1 MANPAV
7 ASKYQL
13 FTITKNNKTFP
24 LQSKVTSFDYYES
37 LLSPNITATVSYVDT
52 GLVEV
57 DQNVATYD
65 EKYDPQTRPGTLYN
79 ALPIVGDGSEEI
91 KFKISSALGILDFSE
106 TPLYVNGAV
115 NPDQDSNRE
124 SVILSLVSKSA
135 IKNQETFVKRNYS
148 RSTNNTQSVRLI
160 AKNLLKIDK
169 LFAEE
174 TSNKHPF
181 IGNNTSP
188 FDVICR
194 IASKSAPESGSP
206 GFFFYETRNGHYF
219 KSIDTLIVQT
229 PVNENNPYFRSDINR
244 SSVSDNSNDFKIS
257 SFSVIKN
264 QNLINALKSGVYSSR
279 TISFDPKTFT
289 VEEKQF
295 NIGPLKNSL
304 GKKEAPTPQDK
315 KYTRILYSVKDVG
328 ALSSKVEESAEG
340 DVNSYQGEVQM
351 RYNLLFTQ
359 MVKMQVPC
367 NPNLKAGDI
376 VKCNLEIITP
386 GEKEQGSFDPVESGN
401 YMILDLCHHY
411 DPERSFTAMTLVR
424 DTYGLYTDK
433 N

>member
-13 FTITKNNKTFP
+13 FTITKNNRSFP

-37 LLSPNITATVSYVDT
+37 LLSPNITAIMTFVDT

-65 EKYDPQTRPGTLYN
+65 KKYDSQSRPGTLYN

-91 KFKISSALGILDFSE
+91 KFKISSALGTLDFSRI
-106 TPLYVNGAV
+106 PLYVNGSI

-135 IKNQETFVKRNYS
+135 ITNQQTFVKKNYS

-160 AKNLLKIDK
+160 AKNILKIDK
-169 LFAEE
+169 LITNEA
-174 TSNKHPF
+174 SNKYPF
-181 IGNNTSP
+181 IGNNKSP
-188 FDVICR
+188 FDVICM
-194 IASKSAPESGSP
+194 IASKSAPENGSP
-206 GFFFYETRNGHYF
+206 GFFFYETKDGHNF
-219 KSIDTLIVQT
+219 RAIDDLISQT
-229 PVNENNPYFRSDINR
+229 PAATYFRNDVNR
-244 SSVSDNSNDFKIS
+244 SSVSDNLNDFKIL
-257 SFSVIKN
+257 SFSIIKN
-264 QNLINALKSGVYSSR
+264 QSLINALKSGVYSNR
-279 TISFDPKTFT
+279 RVVFNPKTFKL
-289 VEEKQF
+289 EEKQF
-295 NIGPLKNSL
+295 NIGSLKKSL
-304 GKKEAPTPQDK
+304 GKNEAPTPQDK
-315 KYTRILYSVKDVG
+315 KHTRILYSIKDVG
-328 ALSSKVEESAEG
+328 CLSSKVEESDEG
-340 DVNSYQGEVQM
+340 DVDSYQGEVQM

-386 GEKEQGSFDPVESGN
+386 GEKEQGSVDPVESGN

-411 DPERSFTAMTLVR
+411 DPERSFTAMTLIR
-424 DTYGLYTDK
+424 DTYGLYTGK
-433 N
+433 

>member
-7 ASKYQL
+7 ASKYQK
-13 FTITKNNKTFP
+13 FEISKKGRSFP

-65 EKYDPQTRPGTLYN
+65 KKYDSQSRPGTLYN

-91 KFKISSALGILDFSE
+91 KFKISSALGTLDFST
-106 TPLYVNGAV
+106 TPLYVNGSI

-135 IKNQETFVKRNYS
+135 ITNQQTFVKKNYS

-160 AKNLLKIDK
+160 AKNILKIDK
-169 LFAEE
+169 LITNEA
-174 TSNKHPF
+174 SNKYPF
-181 IGNNTSP
+181 IGNNKSP
-188 FDVICR
+188 FDVICM
-194 IASKSAPESGSP
+194 IASKSAPENGSP
-206 GFFFYETRNGHYF
+206 GFFFYETKDGHNF
-219 KSIDTLIVQT
+219 RAIDDLISQT
-229 PVNENNPYFRSDINR
+229 PAATYFRNDVNR
-244 SSVSDNSNDFKIS
+244 SSVSDNLNDFKIL
-257 SFSVIKN
+257 SFSIIKN
-264 QNLINALKSGVYSSR
+264 QSLINALKSGVYSNR
-279 TISFDPKTFT
+279 RVVFNPKTFKL
-289 VEEKQF
+289 EEKQF
-295 NIGPLKNSL
+295 NIGSLKKSL
-304 GKKEAPTPQDK
+304 GKNEAPTPQDK
-315 KYTRILYSVKDVG
+315 KHTRILYSIKDVG
-328 ALSSKVEESAEG
+328 CLSSKVEESDEG
-340 DVNSYQGEVQM
+340 DVDSYQGEVQM

-386 GEKEQGSFDPVESGN
+386 VEKVQGSTDPVESGN

-411 DPERSFTAMTLVR
+411 DPERSFTAMTLIR
-424 DTYGLYTDK
+424 DTYGLYTGK
-433 N
+433 

>member
-65 EKYDPQTRPGTLYN
+65 NEYDTQERPGTLYN
-79 ALPIVGDGSEEI
+79 ALPIVGDGFEEI
-91 KFKISSALGILDFSE
+91 KFKIASALGTLDFSR
-106 TPLYVNGAV
+106 TPLYVNGAI
-115 NPDQDSNRE
+115 NPDQSSTRE

-135 IKNQETFVKRNYS
+135 ITNQQTFVKKNYS

-160 AKNLLKIDK
+160 AKNILKLDK
-169 LFAEE
+169 LIANE
-174 TSNKHPF
+174 TSNKYPF
-181 IGNNTSP
+181 IGNIKSP
-188 FDVICR
+188 FDVICM
-194 IASKSAPESGSP
+194 IASKSAPENGSP
-206 GFFFYETRNGHYF
+206 GFFFYETKDGHNF
-219 KSIDTLIVQT
+219 RAIDDLISQT
-229 PVNENNPYFRSDINR
+229 PAATYFRNDVNR
-244 SSVSDNSNDFKIS
+244 SSVSDNSNDFKIL
-257 SFSVIKN
+257 SFSIIKN
-264 QNLINALKSGVYSSR
+264 QNLINALKSGVYSNR
-279 TISFDPKTFT
+279 RIVFNPKTFEL
-289 VEEKQF
+289 EEKQF
-295 NIGPLKNSL
+295 NIGPLKKSL

-315 KYTRILYSVKDVG
+315 KHTRILFSIKDVG
-328 ALSSKVEESAEG
+328 CLSSKAEESDEG

-386 GEKEQGSFDPVESGN
+386 GEKEQGSVDPVESGN

-411 DPERSFTAMTLVR
+411 DTTRSFTSMTLIR
-424 DTYGLYTDK
+424 DTYGLHTGK
-433 N
+433 

>member
-65 EKYDPQTRPGTLYN
+65 KKYDSQSRPGTLYN
-79 ALPIVGDGSEEI
+79 ALPIVGDGTEEI
-91 KFKISSALGILDFSE
+91 KFKISSALGTLDFSG
-106 TPLYVNGAV
+106 TPLYVNGAI
-115 NPDQDSNRE
+115 NLDQDSNRE

-135 IKNQETFVKRNYS
+135 ITNQETFVKRNYS
-148 RSTNNTQSVRLI
+148 KSTNNTQSVRLI
-160 AKNLLKIDK
+160 AKNILKLDK
-169 LFAEE
+169 LIADE
-174 TSNKHPF
+174 TSNKYPF

-188 FDVICR
+188 FDVICKL
-194 IASKSAPESGSP
+194 ASKSAPENGNP
-206 GFFFYETRNGHYF
+206 GFFFYETKDGHNF
-219 KSIDTLIVQT
+219 RAIDDLISQT
-229 PVNENNPYFRSDINR
+229 PAAIYFRNDVNR
-244 SSVSDNSNDFKIS
+244 SSVSDNSNDFKIL
-257 SFSVIKN
+257 SFSIIKN
-264 QNLINALKSGVYSSR
+264 QNLISALKSGVYSNR
-279 TISFDPKTFT
+279 RCVFNPKTFAL
-289 VEEKQF
+289 EEKKF
-295 NIGPLKNSL
+295 NIGPLKKSL
-304 GKKEAPTPQDK
+304 GKNEAPTPQDK
-315 KYTRILYSVKDVG
+315 KHTRTLFSIKDVG
-328 ALSSKVEESAEG
+328 CLSSESKESDEG
-340 DVNSYQGEVQM
+340 DVNSYQGSVQM

-359 MVKMQVPC
+359 MIKMQVPC

-386 GEKEQGSFDPVESGN
+386 GEKEQGSVDPVESGN

-424 DTYGLYTDK
+424 DTYGLYTGE

>member
-13 FTITKNNKTFP
+13 FTITKNNRSFP

-37 LLSPNITATVSYVDT
+37 LLSPNITAIMTFVDT

-65 EKYDPQTRPGTLYN
+65 KKYDSQSRPGTLYN

-91 KFKISSALGILDFSE
+91 KFKISSALGTLDFSRI
-106 TPLYVNGAV
+106 PLYVNGSI

-135 IKNQETFVKRNYS
+135 ITNQQTFVKKNYS

-160 AKNLLKIDK
+160 AKNILKIDK
-169 LFAEE
+169 LITNEA
-174 TSNKHPF
+174 SNKYPF
-181 IGNNTSP
+181 IGNNKSP
-188 FDVICR
+188 FDVICM
-194 IASKSAPESGSP
+194 IASKSAPENGSP
-206 GFFFYETRNGHYF
+206 GFFFYETKDGHNF
-219 KSIDTLIVQT
+219 RAIDDLISQT
-229 PVNENNPYFRSDINR
+229 PAATYFRNDVNR
-244 SSVSDNSNDFKIS
+244 SSVSDNLNDFKIL
-257 SFSVIKN
+257 SFSIIKN
-264 QNLINALKSGVYSSR
+264 QSLINALKSGVYSNR
-279 TISFDPKTFT
+279 RVVFNPKTFKL
-289 VEEKQF
+289 EEKQF
-295 NIGPLKNSL
+295 NIGSLKKSL
-304 GKKEAPTPQDK
+304 GKNEAPTPQDK
-315 KYTRILYSVKDVG
+315 KHTRILYSIKDVG
-328 ALSSKVEESAEG
+328 CLSSKVEESDEG
-340 DVNSYQGEVQM
+340 DVDSYQGEVQM

-386 GEKEQGSFDPVESGN
+386 GEKEQGSTDPVESGN

-424 DTYGLYTDK
+424 DTYGLHTNK

>member
-7 ASKYQL
+7 ASKYQK
-13 FTITKNNKTFP
+13 FEISKKGRSFP

-65 EKYDPQTRPGTLYN
+65 KKYDSQSRPGTLNN

-91 KFKISSALGILDFSE
+91 KFKISSALGTLDFST
-106 TPLYVNGAV
+106 TPLYVNGTS
-115 NPDQDSNRE
+115 NPDQSSTRE

-135 IKNQETFVKRNYS
+135 ITNQQTFVKKNYS

-160 AKNLLKIDK
+160 AKNILKIDK
-169 LFAEE
+169 LITNEA
-174 TSNKHPF
+174 SNKYPF
-181 IGNNTSP
+181 IGNNKSP
-188 FDVICR
+188 FDVICM
-194 IASKSAPESGSP
+194 IASKSAPENGSP
-206 GFFFYETRNGHYF
+206 GFFFYETKDGHNF
-219 KSIDTLIVQT
+219 RAIDDLISQT
-229 PVNENNPYFRSDINR
+229 PAATYFRNDVNR
-244 SSVSDNSNDFKIS
+244 SSVSDNLNDFKIL
-257 SFSVIKN
+257 SFSIIKN
-264 QNLINALKSGVYSSR
+264 QSLINALKSGVYSNR
-279 TISFDPKTFT
+279 RVVFNPKTFKL
-289 VEEKQF
+289 EEKQF
-295 NIGPLKNSL
+295 NIGSLKKSL
-304 GKKEAPTPQDK
+304 GKNEAPTPQDK
-315 KYTRILYSVKDVG
+315 KHTRILYSIKDVG
-328 ALSSKVEESAEG
+328 CLSSKVEESDEG
-340 DVNSYQGEVQM
+340 DVDSYQGEVQM

-386 GEKEQGSFDPVESGN
+386 GEKEQGSVDPVESGN

-411 DPERSFTAMTLVR
+411 DPERSFTAMTLIR
-424 DTYGLYTDK
+424 DTYGLYTGK
-433 N
+433 

>member
-7 ASKYQL
+7 ASKYQK
-13 FTITKNNKTFP
+13 FEISKKGRSFP

-65 EKYDPQTRPGTLYN
+65 NKYDSQSRPGTLYN

-91 KFKISSALGILDFSE
+91 KFKISSALGTLDFST

-115 NPDQDSNRE
+115 NLDQDSNRE

-169 LFAEE
+169 LIADE
-174 TSNKHPF
+174 TSNKYPF
-181 IGNNTSP
+181 IGENKSP
-188 FDVICR
+188 FDVICKL
-194 IASKSAPESGSP
+194 ASKSAPENGSP
-206 GFFFYETRNGHYF
+206 GFFFYETRDGHNF
-219 KSIDTLIVQT
+219 RAIDDLISQT
-229 PVNENNPYFRSDINR
+229 PAAVYFRNDVNR
-244 SSVSDNSNDFKIS
+244 SSVSDNSNDFKIV
-257 SFSVIKN
+257 SFSIIKN
-264 QNLINALKSGVYSSR
+264 QNLINALKSGVYSNR
-279 TISFDPKTFT
+279 RVVFNPKTFKL
-289 VEEKQF
+289 EEKQF
-295 NIGPLKNSL
+295 NIKPLKKSL

-315 KYTRILYSVKDVG
+315 KHTRILFSIKDVG
-328 ALSSKVEESAEG
+328 ALSSKVEESDEG

-359 MVKMQVPC
+359 MAKMQVPC

-386 GEKEQGSFDPVESGN
+386 GEKEQGSVDPVESGN

>member
-7 ASKYQL
+7 ASKYQI
-13 FTITKNNKTFP
+13 FEISKKGRSFP

-65 EKYDPQTRPGTLYN
+65 EKYDSQSRPGTLYN

-91 KFKISSALGILDFSE
+91 KFKISSALGTLDFSRI
-106 TPLYVNGAV
+106 PLYVNGSI

-135 IKNQETFVKRNYS
+135 ITNQQTFVKKNYS

-160 AKNLLKIDK
+160 AKNILKIDK
-169 LFAEE
+169 LITNEA
-174 TSNKHPF
+174 SNKYPF
-181 IGNNTSP
+181 IGNNKSP
-188 FDVICR
+188 FDVICM
-194 IASKSAPESGSP
+194 IASKSAPENGSP
-206 GFFFYETRNGHYF
+206 GFFFYETKDGHNF
-219 KSIDTLIVQT
+219 RAIDDLISQT
-229 PVNENNPYFRSDINR
+229 PAATYFRNDVNR
-244 SSVSDNSNDFKIS
+244 SSVSDNLNDFKIL
-257 SFSVIKN
+257 SFSIIKN
-264 QNLINALKSGVYSSR
+264 QSLINALKSGVYSNR
-279 TISFDPKTFT
+279 RVVFNPKTFKL
-289 VEEKQF
+289 EEKQF
-295 NIGPLKNSL
+295 NIGSLKKSL
-304 GKKEAPTPQDK
+304 GKNEAPTPQDK
-315 KYTRILYSVKDVG
+315 KHTRILYSIKDVG
-328 ALSSKVEESAEG
+328 CLSSKVEESDEG
-340 DVNSYQGEVQM
+340 DVDSYQGEVQM

-386 GEKEQGSFDPVESGN
+386 GEKEQGSVDPVESGN

-411 DPERSFTAMTLVR
+411 DPERSFTAMTLIR
-424 DTYGLYTDK
+424 DTYGLYTGK
-433 N
+433 